1 MLELFNSWYS
11 EYLERLGS
19 LEAFALVIVVVL
31 LGSAVITFAESRRQ

>member
-11 EYLERLGS
+11 EYLQRLGP

-31 LGSAVITFAESRRQ
+31 LGSVVITFAQSRRQ